1 MSIFIKIL
9 DQSQEI
15 YVAPT
20 SLSANS
26 GCLDSVFTI
35 FVPLVC
41 SCLQLQDVELPALL
55 VIQHLGDGWR
65 HIIQSDW
72 DGQLAL
78 AHI

>member
-1 MSIFIKIL
+1 MLLKSV
-9 DQSQEI
+9 S
-15 YVAPT
+15 VH
-20 SLSANS
+20 S
-26 GCLDSVFTI
+26 GCLDSVSTI

-41 SCLQLQDVELPALL
+41 SCLQLQDVKLPALL

-65 HIIQSDW
+65 DVIQSDW